1 MDMNL
6 LVLYPKSKR
15 GQIMSFHRYLRP
27 IIEKDVHEKVILLGG
42 PRQVGKTTLSLS
54 FLNPSIKSNENYL
67 SWDALADRE
76 KMRGLQFSSQPIV
89 IFDEIH
95 KFKGWRNLVKS
106 FYDKLYPEKQLIV
119 TGSAKLDFYKRGG
132 DSMLGRYFYF
142 RLHPLTLH
150 EIGYKASDLEQL
162 IQYGG
167 FPEPFFKSDKRFLKR
182 WQNEMIEKIVR
193 EDVND
198 LENVK
203 DLSSMELLSL
213 ALTDRVGS
221 PLSINN
227 LRENLDVS
235 FDTVERW
242 IQILERLFL
251 VYRIAPYGAPRIRAV
266 KKEKKLYF
274 WNWTFVENQGARWE
288 NLVAG
293 HLMKYCDFMKDV
305 HGERMELRYL
315 RDIDGREIDFVI
327 LKNNK
332 PIMAVECK
340 TGEKSASKWASYF
353 RERTSI
359 PTFYQVH
366 QGTKDFGS
374 ATKDIRVL
382 PLTVFCEEVLQLKF

>member
-1 MDMNL
+1 
-6 LVLYPKSKR
+6 
-15 GQIMSFHRYLRP
+15 MSFHRYLRP
-27 IIEKDVHEKVILLGG
+27 IIEKDVHEKVVLLGG

-54 FLNPSIKSNENYL
+54 FLNPSTKSNENYL

-332 PIMAVECK
+332 PMMAVECK